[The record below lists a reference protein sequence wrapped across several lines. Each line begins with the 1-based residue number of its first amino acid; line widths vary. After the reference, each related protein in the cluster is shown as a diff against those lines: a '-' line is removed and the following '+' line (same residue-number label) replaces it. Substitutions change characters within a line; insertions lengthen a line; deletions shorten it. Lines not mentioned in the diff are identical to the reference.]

1 MKKRPL
7 AVALSALATVA
18 FCLTATP
25 GTAAASPSTE
35 SSSSGSSLSS
45 EDGSS
50 SSSSSRDAVGARGVS
65 TNPGKQLVTMGDSF
79 TANGHVRGFRWL
91 QRGIPQESLGS
102 SSASSDSGKGFVRPV
117 ELGLSGCGQDPDNWP
132 RQLAGMTER
141 SLGDYSCNGATSR
154 SVVEHQLEQAVR
166 DGNIGPAT
174 EEVVIAVGGLDP
186 WRFKLDEIPFP
197 YPQAVI
203 DRYKARVANIT
214 HQVRQLAPNAR
225 VTIPSYL
232 SVSSPQGHVCFVNV
246 IPNQPLGF
254 IVPGARQAEAA
265 LANVQRE
272 AAAEA
277 GARFVDVRAAT
288 RDHHTCAPDAERYV
302 SAVWL
307 DITSPTHTMAM
318 HPTTKG
324 SQAIAAEIAR

>member
-1 MKKRPL
+1 MKKSPL
-7 AVALSALATVA
+7 AVALSALATA
-18 FCLTATP
+18 ALCLTATP
-25 GTAAASPSTE
+25 SIAAASPSTE
-35 SSSSGSSLSS
+35 ASSSGSSLSS
-45 EDGSS
+45 DGGSS
-50 SSSSSRDAVGARGVS
+50 SSSSSRDAVGAPGDS
-65 TNPGKQLVTMGDSF
+65 TNPGKQLVTLGDSF

-102 SSASSDSGKGFVRPV
+102 SSGSSDSGKGFVRPV

-154 SVVEHQLEQAVR
+154 SVVEHQLEQALR

-225 VTIPSYL
+225 VTVPSYL

-254 IVPGARQAEAA
+254 VVPGAQRYEQA
-265 LANVQRE
+265 LADIQRE
-272 AAAEA
+272 AAHEA
-277 GARFVDVRAAT
+277 GARFVDVRSAT
-288 RDHHTCAPDAERYV
+288 RDHPPVHLMR
-302 SAVWL
+302 SAMYLPSGWIRLRRLIPWL
-307 DITSPTHTMAM
+307 CTQP
-318 HPTTKG
+318 
-324 SQAIAAEIAR
+324 

>member
-1 MKKRPL
+1 
-7 AVALSALATVA
+7 
-18 FCLTATP
+18 
-25 GTAAASPSTE
+25 
-35 SSSSGSSLSS
+35 
-45 EDGSS
+45 
-50 SSSSSRDAVGARGVS
+50 
-65 TNPGKQLVTMGDSF
+65 
-79 TANGHVRGFRWL
+79 
-91 QRGIPQESLGS
+91 
-102 SSASSDSGKGFVRPV
+102 
-117 ELGLSGCGQDPDNWP
+117 
-132 RQLAGMTER
+132 MTGR

-154 SVVEHQLEQAVR
+154 SVVEHQLEQALR

-214 HQVRQLAPNAR
+214 HQVRELAPNAR

-254 IVPGARQAEAA
+254 IVPGARQVEAA

>member
-1 MKKRPL
+1 MKKSPL
-7 AVALSALATVA
+7 AVALSALATA
-18 FCLTATP
+18 ALCLTATP
-25 GTAAASPSTE
+25 SIAAASPSTE
-35 SSSSGSSLSS
+35 ASSSGSSLSS
-45 EDGSS
+45 DGGSS
-50 SSSSSRDAVGARGVS
+50 SSSSGRDAVGARGDS
-65 TNPGKQLVTMGDSF
+65 TNSGKQLVTLGDSF

-102 SSASSDSGKGFVRPV
+102 SSGSSDSGKGFVRPV

-154 SVVEHQLEQAVR
+154 SVVEHQLEQAFR

-186 WRFKLDEIPFP
+186 WRFKLDEVPFP

-203 DRYKARVANIT
+203 DRYKARVANIA

-254 IVPGARQAEAA
+254 VVPGAQRYEQA
-265 LANVQRE
+265 LADIQR
-272 AAAEA
+272 AAAHEA
-277 GARFVDVRAAT
+277 SARFVDVRSAT

-302 SAVWL
+302 SAIWV
-307 DITSPTHTMAM
+307 DTTAPTHTMAM
-318 HPTTKG
+318 HPTVKG
-324 SQAIAAEIAR
+324 SNAIARELAR

>member
-1 MKKRPL
+1 MPGFTVQRPNDAWRCPAGSTSTTTTDTTLRL
-7 AVALSALATVA
+7 AAY
-18 FCLTATP
+18 
-25 GTAAASPSTE
+25 PSTD
-35 SSSSGSSLSS
+35 STTSL
-45 EDGSS
+45 DIT
-50 SSSSSRDAVGARGVS
+50 SSRHAVGVRGDS

-91 QRGIPQESLGS
+91 QRGTPQESLGS
-102 SSASSDSGKGFVRPV
+102 SSSLSNSGKGFVRPV

-132 RQLAGMTER
+132 RQLAGMTGR
-141 SLGDYSCNGATSR
+141 TLGDYSCNGATSR
-154 SVVEHQLEQAVR
+154 SVVEYQLEQAVR

-214 HQVRQLAPNAR
+214 HQVRELAPNAR

-254 IVPGARQAEAA
+254 IVPGARQVEAA

>member
-1 MKKRPL
+1 MKKSPL
-7 AVALSALATVA
+7 AVALSALATA
-18 FCLTATP
+18 ALCLTATP
-25 GTAAASPSTE
+25 SIAAASPSTE
-35 SSSSGSSLSS
+35 ASSSGSSLSS
-45 EDGSS
+45 DGGSS
-50 SSSSSRDAVGARGVS
+50 SSSSGRDAVGARGDS
-65 TNPGKQLVTMGDSF
+65 TNSGKQLVTLGDSF

-102 SSASSDSGKGFVRPV
+102 SSGSSDSGKGFVRPV

-154 SVVEHQLEQAVR
+154 SVVEHQLEQAFR

-186 WRFKLDEIPFP
+186 WRFKLDEVPFP

-203 DRYKARVANIT
+203 DRYKARVANIA

-254 IVPGARQAEAA
+254 VVPGAQRYEQA
-265 LANVQRE
+265 LADIQR
-272 AAAEA
+272 AAAHEA
-277 GARFVDVRAAT
+277 SARFVDVRSAT

-302 SAVWL
+302 SAIWV
-307 DITSPTHTMAM
+307 DTTAPTHTMAM
-318 HPTTKG
+318 HQTVTG
-324 SQAIAAEIAR
+324 SNVIERELAG

>member
-1 MKKRPL
+1 MKKSPL
-7 AVALSALATVA
+7 AVALSALATA
-18 FCLTATP
+18 ALCLTATP
-25 GTAAASPSTE
+25 GIAAASPTME
-35 SSSSGSSLSS
+35 ASSSGARLSSAGGSSGSS
-45 EDGSS
+45 
-50 SSSSSRDAVGARGVS
+50 SSRNAVGAPGDS
-65 TNPGKQLVTMGDSF
+65 TNPGKQLVTLGDSF
-79 TANGHVRGFRWL
+79 TANGHIRGFRWL

-102 SSASSDSGKGFVRPV
+102 SSGSSDSGKGFVRPV

-154 SVVEHQLEQAVR
+154 SVVEHQLEQALR

-186 WRFKLDEIPFP
+186 WRFKLDEVPFP

-254 IVPGARQAEAA
+254 VVPGAQRYEQA
-265 LANVQRE
+265 LADIQRE
-272 AAAEA
+272 AAHEA
-277 GARFVDVRAAT
+277 GARFVDVRSAT

-302 SAVWL
+302 SAIWV
-307 DITSPTHTMAM
+307 DTTAPTHTMAM
-318 HPTTKG
+318 HPTVKG